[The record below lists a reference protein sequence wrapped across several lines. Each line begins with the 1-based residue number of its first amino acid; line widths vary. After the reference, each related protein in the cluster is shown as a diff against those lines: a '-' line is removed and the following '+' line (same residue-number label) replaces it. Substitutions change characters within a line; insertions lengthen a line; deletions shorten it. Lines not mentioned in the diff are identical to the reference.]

1 MQLGTFV
8 NTIKRI
14 LDVLHCRVED
24 ILRQWASCL
33 PVVEDKKSLFGEQMN
48 VITVLLRT
56 KYRNYMQAAVDKLVS
71 NVNAI
76 TPRICCNYHD
86 FTRIHTCFNNLCV
99 WMFQTQSNKSTR
111 LKKILEEIKENERE
125 VEVRERMKALCSQLS
140 DSISNL
146 HDVFTSQIFVASCR
160 LFWDRMAQVILVHI
174 ERERDSVYIN
184 DYLILRFLCPVHN
197 TTGGLEVS

>member
-14 LDVLHCRVED
+14 LDVLHQRVED

-71 NVNAI
+71 NVSCLTLNM
-76 TPRICCNYHD
+76 TYLNL
-86 FTRIHTCFNNLCV
+86 NLCLFYQSLCV
-99 WMFQTQSNKSTR
+99 FVCGSMFQTQSNKTTR
-111 LKKILEEIKENERE
+111 LKRILEEIRENERE
-125 VEVRERMKALCSQLS
+125 VEVRERMRMLCSQIT
-140 DSISNL
+140 DSISNM

-160 LFWDRMAQVILVHI
+160 LFWDRMAQVVLKFLEGRKENEVGYKG
-174 ERERDSVYIN
+174 SYYALGVIN
-184 DYLILRFLCPVHN
+184 GNF
-197 TTGGLEVS
+197 